1 MSGHVI
7 PHPALSRAVG
17 ARPGIVRPVG
27 PGAARATFGT
37 WFAALARMTRAVEE
51 RRLLATLDDR
61 MLADIGV
68 SRSEA
73 AREANRAS
81 WDLGAER
88 S

>member
-7 PHPALSRAVG
+7 PHPALARTQTVPTVPAGRAHVVAG
-17 ARPGIVRPVG
+17 M
-27 PGAARATFGT
+27 
-37 WFAALARMTRAVEE
+37 WFAALTRMTRGIEE

-73 AREANRAS
+73 HREANRAP
-81 WDLGAER
+81 WDFDAGR
-88 S
+88 

>member
-7 PHPALSRAVG
+7 PHPALSRAASVKMEAAHAVQAG
-17 ARPGIVRPVG
+17 K
-27 PGAARATFGT
+27 ARAVAGMWLAT
-37 WFAALARMTRAVEE
+37 LARITRAIEE

-73 AREANRAS
+73 HRESNRAP
-81 WDLGAER
+81 WDFNAGR
-88 S
+88 